1 MVTHFSIL
9 TCEIPWTEEP
19 GELQSMRSQELDMTQ
34 QLNNNSNKNS
44 LSKRTFWSTQYSL
57 TPSTRMSTIL
67 PEGTVPLPLLTFLI
81 LHPQALP
88 GSCLSASLIHHMG
101 SQSMPQFSSYLSSLT
116 HSLACYF
123 WLTIEDTSSSC
134 GGSSSLAWINL
145 HQKKPNKISRCSL
158 NL

>member
-19 GELQSMRSQELDMTQ
+19 GELQSMRSQESDMTQ
-34 QLNNNSNKNS
+34 QLNNNNNKNS
-44 LSKRTFWSTQYSL
+44 LSERTFWSTQYSL

-67 PEGTVPLPLLTFLI
+67 PQEIVPLPLLTFLT

-88 GSCLSASLIHHMG
+88 DSCLSASLIHHMG
-101 SQSMPQFSSYLSSLT
+101 SQSMPQFQFLSFFINP
-116 HSLACYF
+116 HLACYS
-123 WLTIEDTSSSC
+123 LPTIEDTSCSC
-134 GGSSSLAWINL
+134 GGFSSLAWMSL
-145 HQKKPNKISRCSL
+145 HQKRPNKISKCSL